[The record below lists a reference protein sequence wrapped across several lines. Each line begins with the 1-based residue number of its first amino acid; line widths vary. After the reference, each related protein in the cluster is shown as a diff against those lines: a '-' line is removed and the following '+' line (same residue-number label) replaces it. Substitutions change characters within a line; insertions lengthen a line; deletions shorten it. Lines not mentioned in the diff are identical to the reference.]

1 MGMKWRD
8 TRNKPQSDEEEEEEE
23 EADLEEEEEEKQEP
37 KPASVQRVWT
47 SADFEKSEGFLRFI
61 GKTAEEYA
69 ASKAAFAS
77 RPRRI
82 ETAEEWE
89 ARVRKNIE
97 EQDRAYEEMMR
108 SQDDDESN
116 WDYIAYRNSWNDTWS
131 GSRGSFEDATRIP
144 PMRFTHKPALGYYSA
159 GALDTLQIFSVKV
172 AATSG
177 GLQWP
182 LDVFGIVSIRD
193 SVDRNRNVAFH
204 RTRDNCQTLTEQE
217 RNLVLVGP
225 TRAVVLSMPDP
236 LIIDV
241 ELKVKG
247 TTESE
252 DKRLSL
258 LAVPLLCAG
267 KYYSHVLKSGSY
279 TSKLSTL
286 EFRLGYIVSSVEA
299 TISVRVIRG
308 SWPDGFHGQFAAYTT
323 GVRFRHLASEDIL
336 AGIELEKIVLLDS
349 RGDQNV
355 VTVSGDGT
363 IELSRRVVSVEK
375 VGKLK
380 VLVRAWELVDHNN
393 VVEQVKVFTPLEAGL
408 SNGEL
413 DIGFCQLEVS
423 VAWSLISE
431 NPVLAKSRGI
441 PESIGKTAE
450 EYVASKAS
458 RPRKR
463 METAEEWEARVRKSI
478 EEQDK
483 AYLETM
489 RSQDED
495 ESNWEAIQYRKF
507 WNDVH
512 FAHHGSFQDASD
524 KDPPMRFTHK
534 PALDNFTAYA
544 LDALQIF
551 SVKVA
556 ATSGGLQW
564 PLDVFGIVSMRDSVD
579 RNRNVLFHRTRDNCQ
594 TLTEQER
601 NLLLVGPTRAIVL
614 SMPEPVIIDV
624 ELKVKGTT
632 ESEDKHLSYL
642 AVPLLCHG
650 KRYSRMLLNSGS
662 YTSKLS
668 TLEFRLGYIVSS
680 VEATIFVRVICGSW
694 PDGFHGQF
702 AAFTTG
708 VRWKDLA
715 REKNIASVD
724 DERILLLDSRG
735 DQKVVVTGDD
745 GKIVLSRCVVSV
757 EDKGELKVHV
767 RAWKVDDSVVE
778 AEMVFTALKAGLSN
792 GELDM
797 GFCKLG
803 VSVAWSL
810 ISRKPVYADSRYKWA
825 FTPPLAVQ
833 LR

>member
-1 MGMKWRD
+1 MEMAEVDRKSDGKMAATGKVSSSGATARRRSRGRVLGKRRLQAD
-8 TRNKPQSDEEEEEEE
+8 DDEDEEEEAE
-23 EADLEEEEEEKQEP
+23 LEEEEKQEP

-97 EQDRAYEEMMR
+97 EQDKAYEEMMR

-131 GSRGSFEDATRIP
+131 GSRGSFEEV
-144 PMRFTHKPALGYYSA
+144 SE
-159 GALDTLQIFSVKV
+159 IFSVKV

-193 SVDRNRNVAFH
+193 SVDRNRNVVFH

-241 ELKVKG
+241 EMKVKG

-408 SNGEL
+408 SNASPSRDGDGHGGGIAYDDEQAPTRRGRRSRPRGGGEARAQAAAGGGEGL
-413 DIGFCQLEVS
+413 DHGRHRE
-423 VAWSLISE
+423 E
-431 NPVLAKSRGI
+431 RGI

-450 EYVASKAS
+450 EYAASKAS

-512 FAHHGSFQDASD
+512 SAHHGSFQDA
-524 KDPPMRFTHK
+524 T
-534 PALDNFTAYA
+534 
-544 LDALQIF
+544 
-551 SVKVA
+551 
-556 ATSGGLQW
+556 TSGGLQW
-564 PLDVFGIVSMRDSVD
+564 PLDVFGIVTMRDSVD
-579 RNRNVLFHRTRDNCQ
+579 RTKFT
-594 TLTEQER
+594 TSF
-601 NLLLVGPTRAIVL
+601 TRAIVL

-810 ISRKPVYADSRYKWA
+810 ISRKPVYADS
-825 FTPPLAVQ
+825 VM
-833 LR
+833 